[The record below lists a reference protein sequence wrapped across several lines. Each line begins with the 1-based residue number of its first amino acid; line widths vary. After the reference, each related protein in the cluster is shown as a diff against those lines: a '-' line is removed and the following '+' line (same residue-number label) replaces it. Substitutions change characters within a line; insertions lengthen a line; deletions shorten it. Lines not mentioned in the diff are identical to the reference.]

1 MPVVTLYFERL
12 QKLVGRKIPK
22 EKIISNLPFIG
33 LDIEEQTDDHVSVE
47 YSPNRPDYSTD
58 YGIALGLQGLL
69 CIKKG
74 IPEIKIKNAKYTIN
88 VHPSVRKVRPLIT
101 GLVAKNGTL
110 NDETIRQ
117 IITMQ
122 EDLHNGIGRRRKK
135 SSIGI
140 HDLDKISFP
149 LTYGT
154 VSRDH
159 RFVPLESSTEMS
171 ISEIVEKTEV
181 GTKYGHILGDSKKVP
196 IILDS
201 HGKTISFPPII
212 NSALTTISKKSKNLL
227 VEITSTDKNAADDSL
242 AIIASTLQNAGF
254 ELFSVRVSGLGNTS
268 SSLKPRTVILQPDL
282 VNRILG
288 LNLSAHT
295 IISSLKKSRIGAY
308 ARGTTT
314 IVCSIPR
321 YRTDIFGPMDLV
333 EEVALGYG
341 IENLDPTMPQSSF
354 AGEKNKITTTLDS
367 ISELMIGLG
376 YSEAMNFGLVSK
388 EVQYDLTKR
397 NQSKII
403 SVIDSKSQGHTILRD
418 SIMPGLIDTL
428 SRNIHEPY
436 PQKLFEI
443 GVIFTKTNAEIQE
456 EIHLACVCAYND
468 VSYSEVKSVLQSVLK
483 TGFEINCETRMSSN
497 TMFSEGRMADIL
509 AGNKTVGFIGEISPE
524 VIDNFKIRMPVAG
537 FEIKLTGLIFD

>member
-1 MPVVTLYFERL
+1 MPVVTLYFDRL
-12 QKLVGRKIPK
+12 QKLVGRKISK
-22 EKIISNLPFIG
+22 EKIVSKLPFIG
-33 LDIEEQTDDHVSVE
+33 LDIEEQTDDHISVE

-74 IPEIKIKNAKYTIN
+74 MPGIKIKNGKYTIS
-88 VHPSVRKVRPLIT
+88 VHPSVRKVRPFIT

-110 NDETIRQ
+110 DDETIRQ

-149 LTYGT
+149 LTYST
-154 VSRDH
+154 VSKDH
-159 RFVPLESSTEMS
+159 RFVPLELSTEMS
-171 ISEIVEKTEV
+171 ISEIMEKTEV
-181 GTKYGHILGDSKKVP
+181 GIKYGHILANSKKVP

-201 HGKTISFPPII
+201 HGNTISFPPII
-212 NSALTTISKKSKNLL
+212 NSALTTISKETKNLL
-227 VEITSTDKNAADDSL
+227 VEITSIDKNAAEDSL

-254 ELFSVRVSGLGNTS
+254 ELFSIKISGLGNS
-268 SSLKPRTVILQPDL
+268 LSSLKSRTIILQADL

-288 LNLSAHT
+288 LNLSIPT
-295 IISSLKKSRIGAY
+295 IISSLKKSRIDAY
-308 ARGTTT
+308 ARGNNT

-341 IENLDPTMPQSSF
+341 IEKLQPTMPHSSF
-354 AGEKNKITTTLDS
+354 AGEKNKITTTLNS
-367 ISELMIGLG
+367 ISEVMVGLD
-376 YSEAMNFGLVSK
+376 YSEAMNFGLISK
-388 EVQYDLTKR
+388 EVQYDFTKR
-397 NQSKII
+397 NQSKMI
-403 SVIDSKSQGHTILRD
+403 SVVDSKSQGHTILRD

-436 PQKLFEI
+436 PQKLFET
-443 GVIFTKTNAEIQE
+443 GVVFTKTYGEIKE
-456 EIHLACVCAYND
+456 ETHMACVCAHND
-468 VSYSEVKSVLQSVLK
+468 ISYSEVKSVLQAVLK
-483 TGFEINCETRMSSN
+483 TGFEINCMTKMSSN
-497 TMFSEGRMADIL
+497 PMFSEGRMADVL
-509 AGNKTVGFIGEISPE
+509 VGNKTIGFIGEISPE